1 MAIDLGGSDP
11 FYQQIAND
19 LKARIQN
26 GAFSVG
32 DRIGSHRELSEHY
45 EVSLI
50 TVKKALSELVHAG
63 LLYTHVG
70 KGTYV
75 AAPPKLAEAPT
86 RSIGVLLRDVTEPF
100 FAKVLQDVEAHAYE
114 RGFSVMVSISG
125 GQHDKE
131 ETQIEHLR
139 RSGVDGLIIASLHH
153 GHHASAG
160 IKALDADD
168 FPYVMVSYTDD
179 PTAYYIGVDYV
190 EGARL
195 ATTHLIQRGYQR
207 IAYLGVLADY
217 GPNDRRREGY
227 RLALEQHGRRY
238 DPALVYEVLDGF
250 GWVRHDAAYAFGQD
264 WVTQP
269 NRPDA
274 VFVYNDT
281 AALGFQRAVL
291 EAGVR
296 IPDALGVVGFDDIE
310 RSAVAP
316 VPLTSVQQPM
326 AVIGQQAV
334 QLLARRIKHEAVQRR
349 TLLTPRLVVRAST
362 DPDALRGRMQATLA
376 TSPHR

>member
-19 LKARIQN
+19 LKTRIQR
-26 GAFSVG
+26 GEFSTG
-32 DRIGSHRELSEHY
+32 DRIGSHRELAGHY
-45 EVSLI
+45 NVSLI
-50 TVKKALSELVHAG
+50 TIKKALSELIHAG

-75 AAPPKLAEAPT
+75 AAPSKPSEAPT

-100 FAKVLQDVEAHAYE
+100 FARVLQEVEAQAYE
-114 RGFSVMVSISG
+114 QGFSVMVSISG
-125 GQHDKE
+125 GQHGKE
-131 ETQIEHLR
+131 EAQIEHLR

-160 IKALDADD
+160 IKALDAGG

-195 ATTHLIQRGYQR
+195 ATAHLIQRGYQH
-207 IAYLGVLADY
+207 IAYLGVSATY

-227 RLALEQHGRRY
+227 RLALEQHGRAY
-238 DPALVYEVLDGF
+238 DAELVYEVLDGF
-250 GWVRHDAAYAFGQD
+250 GWVRHDAAYAFGQR
-264 WVTQP
+264 WVSQP

-296 IPDALGVVGFDDIE
+296 IPDDLGLVGFDDIE

-316 VPLTSVQQPM
+316 VALTSIHQPM
-326 AVIGQQAV
+326 AAIGQQAMH
-334 QLLARRIKHEAVQRR
+334 LLARRIEQQAVQRR
-349 TLLTPRLVVRAST
+349 TILAPRLVVRAST
-362 DPDALRGRMQATLA
+362 DPDALRGSMQATLA
-376 TSPHR
+376 ASLHR